1 MNDEKATK
9 VKLYTF
15 AEMKSAVI
23 QAIAQVAQDS
33 AHDSDNFDE
42 PAQVAM
48 LEIAVG
54 SRIVTRL
61 DEMHEKGEL

>member
-15 AEMKSAVI
+15 AEMKEAMM
-23 QAIAQVAQDS
+23 QAIATMAQDS
-33 AHDSDNFDE
+33 AHDSDFNE
-42 PAQVAM
+42 PTQVAM
-48 LEIAVG
+48 LEMLVG
-54 SRIVTRL
+54 SRIMTRL